1 MYCPTP
7 LPNCPT
13 VQLRNQ
19 PKQPNCATAQHINT
33 NNTMNQAVIAL
44 PGQLVTGSLH
54 QRVKHHVLKLKVC
67 RHVLAACK
75 TRWCGLTVS
84 WATRVLSCAARQ
96 RRCKKCHHQLAL
108 YVVSQAGDSGTDAL
122 VAALDV
128 LETSEYKIPDAY
140 VSHMQALARQYV
152 THAEIMNQL
161 ARWKYRHNCQVSQAC
176 LAAAPVVISRLDQ
189 AHNVHILS
197 QVLLGCPDC
206 GDKLRQQVATY
217 GLEQLAHWADQPSE
231 EEYYDKFY
239 YDMTVNIDFDTVYYA
254 REAMLS
260 CAKAD
265 ALPDQVLARFINLV
279 LKGRPYGVLYE
290 LAVWQPSFG
299 KVFCDAFVVA
309 GPAKLV
315 QHMLFED
322 RPERANVILLAC
334 SDDVVQFV
342 QSVQPIRHPDP
353 RAPRQYFK
361 TTQSAKWFL
370 GHPAWQCL
378 AIAVCDKLATSMYP
392 PDSPADEAVLCILV
406 VNQYARQAFVDHN
419 GVMLAKQIVADHADL
434 LDQTDRIRT
443 RATRASAKHNLCD
456 GTCGTCGTCDG
467 TCGTCGTCDWARALL
482 RVMDQSH

>member
-1 MYCPTP
+1 
-7 LPNCPT
+7 
-13 VQLRNQ
+13 
-19 PKQPNCATAQHINT
+19 
-33 NNTMNQAVIAL
+33 MNQAVIAL
-44 PGQLVTGSLH
+44 PGQLVTGSMH
-54 QRVKHHVLKLKVC
+54 QRVKHRALKLKVC
-67 RHVLAACK
+67 RHVLTTCK
-75 TRWCGLTVS
+75 TRWCGLTAS
-84 WATRVLSCAARQ
+84 WATRVLSCAAAQQ

-108 YVVSQAGDSGTDAL
+108 CVVSQAGESCTDAL

-128 LETSEYKIPDAY
+128 LETSEYNIPDAY

-176 LAAAPVVISRLDQ
+176 LAAAPIVISRLDQ

-239 YDMTVNIDFDTVYYA
+239 YDMRVNIDFDTVYYA

-260 CAKAD
+260 CAKAH

-279 LKGRPYGVLYE
+279 LKGMPYGVLYE
-290 LAVWQPSFG
+290 LAVWQASFG
-299 KVFCDAFVVA
+299 EVFCDASVVA

-322 RPERANVILLAC
+322 RSERANVILLAC
-334 SDDVVQFV
+334 SDDVVQ
-342 QSVQPIRHPDP
+342 SVQPNRHPDP
-353 RAPRQYFK
+353 RARQYFK

-434 LDQTDRIRT
+434 LDQTGRIRT

-456 GTCGTCGTCDG
+456 GTCD
-467 TCGTCGTCDWARALL
+467 GTCGTCDWARALL